1 LKEFEKQKIRP
12 SLRDVIFALVMT
24 SSLARNAS
32 ADIVLTCACR
42 PLEHGNLNQYTIS
55 AVGRSGEV
63 IHAFNNLEIVP
74 LSGSAGVHN
83 VWQAITNGPT
93 PTKQEHV
100 PPLFNADW
108 AAYDTYFL
116 FDDSEASSIGPNF
129 SETNDGATTGT
140 LDLTPAFD
148 VAPISGFGGYS
159 SNPVSAKALTG
170 SLAGSVVPF
179 LQVVMRRN
187 DAATIR
193 VNVLANG
200 GTIRVENPPL
210 SGPCVVPEPTGF
222 LLVAMV
228 FTCVVAARLPFMLPL
243 PMSRDSSIDK
253 P

>member
-1 LKEFEKQKIRP
+1 VEN
-12 SLRDVIFALVMT
+12 V
-24 SSLARNAS
+24 S
-32 ADIVLTCACR
+32 AAIVLTCACR
-42 PLEHGNLNQYTIS
+42 ALEQGNLNQYTIS

-83 VWQAITNGPT
+83 VWQAITNGQT
-93 PTKQEHV
+93 PTKQEHI

-116 FDDSEASSIGPNF
+116 FDNTEASSIGPNF
-129 SETNDGATTGT
+129 VETNDGATTGT

-148 VAPISGFGGYS
+148 VQPRSGFGDYS
-159 SNPVSAKALTG
+159 SDPGSTKALPD
-170 SLAGSVVPF
+170 SLAGLVVPI

-187 DAATIR
+187 DLAIIQ

-210 SGPCVVPEPTGF
+210 IPCVVPEPTSGM
-222 LLVAMV
+222 LLGLAV
-228 FTCVVAARLPFMLPL
+228 LGLG
-243 PMSRDSSIDK
+243 SRRWRCDCF
-253 P
+253 PTRCT